1 MSIQFNG
8 IVPYLFYED
17 AAAAMDWYA
26 EVFGFEDRGR
36 WENDSGAVQNGEM
49 RVGNTE
55 VWMDGGGKQLFTR
68 EGDERPQWI
77 GVWVDDVDAMY
88 ERIQAAGVAAEP
100 PVTREFGVRMLT
112 VPDPFG
118 YHWGFIR
125 RVDAAEG

>member
-1 MSIQFNG
+1 MSVQFNG

>member
-1 MSIQFNG
+1 MSVQFNG

-125 RVDAAEG
+125 RVAAEAG